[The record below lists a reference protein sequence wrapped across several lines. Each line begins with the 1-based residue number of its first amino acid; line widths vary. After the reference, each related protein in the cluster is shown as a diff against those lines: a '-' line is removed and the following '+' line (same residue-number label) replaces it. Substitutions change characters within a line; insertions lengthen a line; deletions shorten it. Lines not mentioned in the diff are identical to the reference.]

1 MLRSVVTRNLDGGGP
16 DLPPFHCRQLVS
28 QLEVA
33 LGKVDR
39 TQDEG
44 VREMLTYAHER
55 TTMAG
60 AGRHLPC
67 LRCCFHGRSLIVTLA
82 HTVSISLQV

>member
-1 MLRSVVTRNLDGGGP
+1 M
-16 DLPPFHCRQLVS
+16 
-28 QLEVA
+28 A

-44 VREMLTYAHER
+44 VRDMLTYAHER

-60 AGRHLPC
+60 ADTAL
-67 LRCCFHGRSLIVTLA
+67 
-82 HTVSISLQV
+82 

>member
-1 MLRSVVTRNLDGGGP
+1 MVNRQLRPHASPKWLVVQTFNTCLP
-16 DLPPFHCRQLVS
+16 DFPSRRRRLVS

-39 TQDEG
+39 MRDEG
-44 VREMLTYAHER
+44 VRDMLTYAHER

-60 AGRHLPC
+60 AHMAR
-67 LRCCFHGRSLIVTLA
+67 
-82 HTVSISLQV
+82 